1 MMKHAAIALLTLGLT
16 NIALGQLFV
25 QPFETASVGQQPKSL
40 SFAIQPPPLNQPVQS
55 SPFVNT
61 PPSRSYAH
69 RAVIANAEREAQLP
83 QHLLN
88 PFYKNQRISEALA
101 KESWFTPGEMVV
113 YDREA
118 EKISRQEIYSVLK
131 HAGFVNRRRR

>member
-1 MMKHAAIALLTLGLT
+1 MKYAATAVIILGVS

-25 QPFETASVGQQPKSL
+25 HPLETGHVIQEPKSL
-40 SFAIQPPPLNQPVQS
+40 SFAIQPPPLNQPVQA
-55 SPFVNT
+55 SPFINT
-61 PPSRSYAH
+61 PPTRSYAH
-69 RAVIANAEREAQLP
+69 RAVVANAEREAQLP
-83 QHLLN
+83 SHLLN
-88 PFYKNQRISEALA
+88 PFYKNPRISEALA

-118 EKISRQEIYSVLK
+118 EKISRQKIYSVLK